1 MTGAQNAKVIIARC
15 SKTQKTF
22 GIRIE
27 ERGNG
32 WVSTWAFPI
41 DERKAKHEG
50 YSDTSTVA
58 LSGQDDNFPGCPHCG
73 DKNIVQF
80 GGCKKIG
87 CGGGSRKGLIFTEI
101 ICPWCGEKNV
111 LQNGGSLNVSG
122 GGY

>member
-1 MTGAQNAKVIIARC
+1 MTNPLNAKVIIGKC

-27 ERGNG
+27 DRGNG

-58 LSGQDDNFPGCPHCG
+58 LSGIDDNFPGCPHCG
-73 DKNIVQF
+73 DKVIVQF
-80 GGCKKIG
+80 GCKKTG
-87 CGGGSRKGLIFTEI
+87 CCGGCRKGLIFTDI

-111 LQNGGSLNVSG
+111 LQNVGSFNVSG